1 MKRRAL
7 LKGGVAGAAALAM
20 PFVARAQSGK
30 KLSFLTWNIADQEQ
44 LFKEEF
50 ADFQKTHEGVE
61 VEWLDKKGPELPAF
75 YQTLLVAGTAPDVVD
90 LQGALW
96 VEYAAGGAL
105 LDLTPYLAKE
115 PDVAKLYNSD
125 YLASWRYDGKAFMLP
140 FYIAKTLLFYNK
152 AMFTEAGLD
161 RPPASFEDLM
171 GFAKRMAKGEKTGFL
186 TLNFDWLY
194 WPLFKMNG
202 VDLLTPDLKKPAFNT
217 PQAVAVLERLAEGT
231 DSGAINKISWTG
243 RWVEPN
249 GAFAGNTVGMLHA
262 HASSYFFVKGQGT
275 WINPD
280 TLGVAQAPGY
290 WATPTNHGFGISKSS
305 KNPDLAWEFIKHLTG
320 NKWATEFSRRR
331 KLLTGTI
338 VADQQGLELVRKEDP
353 LGGQVLQT
361 QLEHTD
367 KFTGNWPLPFDAEL
381 KDAFYPEIQSAVLGR
396 KTAKVALADAERAV
410 ERVLR
415 RHG

>member
-115 PDVAKLYNSD
+115 PDVAKLYNAD